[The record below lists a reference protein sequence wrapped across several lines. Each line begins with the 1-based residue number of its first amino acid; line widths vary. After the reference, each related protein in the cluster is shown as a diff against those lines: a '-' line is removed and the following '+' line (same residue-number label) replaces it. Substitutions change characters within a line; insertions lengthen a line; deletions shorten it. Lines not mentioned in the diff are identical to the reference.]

1 MTGLILGLIIGL
13 MAIGVGLR
21 LLSRL
26 PLLFWERVAFGG
38 AIGFGLLAYSVALL
52 AALHW
57 LNGFWLLLA
66 LLTVGGLWGW
76 GITLSRKQ
84 AFSESPLING
94 GGARQFLKT
103 PSFRFPLRAGGTELG
118 SPREAGGT
126 HRRGATS
133 HLTMASLLIVAGW
146 CLVGAILLMGLVLCL
161 LPPDGN
167 EWDALAYHL
176 AFPRIYLQAGGMIEI
191 PFMHQSYFPPLLDM
205 LYLLGLW
212 LSGESCAKVF
222 HWWMA
227 VLMVVGTG
235 AFVQRLGGQ
244 SLWSALLLMG
254 TPLIVWQSFSAYI
267 DLSSALY
274 IGLGAFALYGAMGNV
289 ADTPPPAGSPRKR
302 WEPPNS
308 GFPCQQGEPNGGGS
322 HKAAVGEKYWL
333 WLAGGMMGLA
343 LATKYTALLSWGLWG
358 LIALLWC
365 WRKRK
370 WAGMRL
376 IGVAALLALIIGAP
390 WYLRNWYWTGNPV
403 YPFAYEIFGGK
414 NWSREQARAYRGDQL
429 KFGMGREPAQL
440 LMLPW
445 NLTAHPLRFADPIGA
460 TVGEQV
466 YLLPT
471 IGMGYLAT
479 VGLMVGTGLAPG
491 TGWLL
496 ALATLNTL
504 GWFYMMQQVR
514 YLMVVLP
521 LLAAVGTAWAH
532 RASRW
537 LRLLYG
543 ALLTVQ
549 ALYTLWLFGSS
560 YLPLL
565 PMALR
570 DREAYLERRLQIYPA
585 IRFLNTQTPAD
596 VGVILLDETRGYYL
610 NRPYMWGNAG
620 HHRLIPYERFQ
631 SWRELVDWLRR
642 AGYRYVLINTR
653 FAPQGVPESWRALY
667 YDAIQ
672 HGGLQPVFE
681 ARGVVIYTLSN
692 PSDLSDLSDL
702 SDPEQ

>member
-13 MAIGVGLR
+13 LAIGVGMR
-21 LLSRL
+21 LLARL

-38 AIGFGLLAYSVALL
+38 ATGLGLLAYSVALL

-57 LNGFWLLLA
+57 LNGFWLLLG

-76 GITLSRKQ
+76 AITLSRKQ
-84 AFSESPLING
+84 GRGESPFSELATRHFSG
-94 GGARQFLKT
+94 
-103 PSFRFPLRAGGTELG
+103 RAESEPDFAPPPTG
-118 SPREAGGT
+118 SPR
-126 HRRGATS
+126 S
-133 HLTMASLLIVAGW
+133 HKIDLTVIRLPTVAGW
-146 CLVGAILLMGLVLCL
+146 CLVGVLLLMGLALCL

-176 AFPRIYLQAGGMIEI
+176 AFPRIYLQAGGMREI

-212 LSGESCAKVF
+212 LGGESCAKVF

-254 TPLIVWQSFSAYI
+254 TPVIMWQSFSAYI

-274 IGLGAFALYGAMGNV
+274 IGLGAFALYSAMGETAAPHKRPTPV
-289 ADTPPPAGSPRKR
+289 STTGMRADTQVCP
-302 WEPPNS
+302 
-308 GFPCQQGEPNGGGS
+308 
-322 HKAAVGEKYWL
+322 YWL
-333 WLAGGMMGLA
+333 WLAAGMMGFA
-343 LATKYTALLSWGLWG
+343 LATKYTALLAWGLWG
-358 LIALLWC
+358 LMGLLWC
-365 WRKRK
+365 GRKCG
-370 WAGMRL
+370 WAGMRMVG
-376 IGVAALLALIIGAP
+376 IAALLALAIGAP

-403 YPFAYEIFGGK
+403 YPFAYELFGGK
-414 NWSREQARAYRGDQL
+414 NWSREQAIAYRGDQL
-429 KFGMGREPAQL
+429 RFGMGREPAQL

-460 TVGEQV
+460 NIGEQV

-479 VGLMVGTGLAPG
+479 LGLIAGTGLAPG
-491 TGWLL
+491 TGWLM
-496 ALATLNTL
+496 ALAALNTL
-504 GWFYMMQQVR
+504 GWFYLMQQVR
-514 YLMVVLP
+514 YLIAVLP
-521 LLAAVGTAWAH
+521 LLTAAGTAWAH
-532 RASRW
+532 RAPCW
-537 LRLLYG
+537 LRLSY
-543 ALLTVQ
+543 ATLLTIQ

-560 YLPLL
+560 YLSLL
-565 PMALR
+565 PLAMHNR
-570 DREAYLERRLQIYPA
+570 DAYLERRLQIYPA
-585 IRFLNTQTPAD
+585 ICFLNSETPVDA
-596 VGVILLDETRGYYL
+596 GVILLDETRGYYL

-631 SWRELVDWLRR
+631 SWRELMDWLRR

-653 FAPQGVPESWRALY
+653 FTPQGTPEPWRALY
-667 YDAIQ
+667 EDAIQ
-672 HGGLQPVFE
+672 HGGLQPVF
-681 ARGVVIYTLSN
+681 AAHGVVVYTLSD
-692 PSDLSDLSDL
+692 P

>member
-13 MAIGVGLR
+13 LAIGVGMRVLA
-21 LLSRL
+21 RL
-26 PLLFWERVAFGG
+26 PLPFWERVAFGG
-38 AIGFGLLAYSVALL
+38 AVGFGLLAYSVALL

-57 LNGFWLLLA
+57 LNGFWLLLG
-66 LLTVGGLWGW
+66 LLTGGGLWGW
-76 GITLSRKQ
+76 AITLSRKQ
-84 AFSESPLING
+84 GGSETAIPL
-94 GGARQFLKT
+94 
-103 PSFRFPLRAGGTELG
+103 P
-118 SPREAGGT
+118 
-126 HRRGATS
+126 
-133 HLTMASLLIVAGW
+133 IVAGW
-146 CLVGAILLMGLVLCL
+146 CLVGALLLMGLLLCL

-176 AFPRIYLQAGGMIEI
+176 AFPRIYLQAGGMVEI

-235 AFVQRLGGQ
+235 AFVRRLGGQ

-254 TPLIVWQSFSAYI
+254 TPVIMWQSFSAYI

-274 IGLGAFALYGAMGNV
+274 IGLGVFALYGAMGETS
-289 ADTPPPAGSPRKR
+289 A
-302 WEPPNS
+302 
-308 GFPCQQGEPNGGGS
+308 
-322 HKAAVGEKYWL
+322 GEKHWL
-333 WLAGGMMGLA
+333 WLAAGMMGFA

-358 LIALLWC
+358 VMALLWC
-365 WRKRK
+365 WRKRW

-376 IGVAALLALIIGAP
+376 IGIAALLALAIGSP

-403 YPFAYEIFGGK
+403 YPFAYEIFGGE
-414 NWSREQARAYRGDQL
+414 NWSREQAMAYRGDQL

-460 TVGEQV
+460 AVGEQV

-479 VGLMVGTGLAPG
+479 LGLIVGTGLAPG
-491 TGWLL
+491 MGWLM
-496 ALATLNTL
+496 ALTALNTL
-504 GWFYMMQQVR
+504 GWFYLMQQVR
-514 YLMVVLP
+514 YLIVVLP
-521 LLAAVGTAWAH
+521 LLAAGGTVWGH
-532 RASRW
+532 RASIW
-537 LRLLYG
+537 LRLLYT

-549 ALYTLWLFGSS
+549 AVYTLWLFGSS
-560 YLPLL
+560 YLSLL
-565 PMALR
+565 PLALR
-570 DREAYLERRLQIYPA
+570 DRDAYLERRLQIYPA
-585 IRFLNTQTPAD
+585 IRFLNRETPAD
-596 VGVILLDETRGYYL
+596 AGVILLDETRGYYL

-631 SWRELVDWLRR
+631 SWRELIEWLRR

-653 FAPQGVPESWRALY
+653 FAPQGTPERWRALY

-672 HGGLQPVFE
+672 HGGLQQVFE
-681 ARGVVIYTLSN
+681 TRGVVIYTLSA
-692 PSDLSDLSDL
+692 PSDLSDKSDLSDLSD
-702 SDPEQ
+702 SEK

>member
-13 MAIGVGLR
+13 LAIGVGMR
-21 LLSRL
+21 VLSRL
-26 PLLFWERVAFGG
+26 PLPFWERVAFGG
-38 AIGFGLLAYSVALL
+38 AVGFGLLAYSVALL

-57 LNGFWLLLA
+57 LNGFWLLLG
-66 LLTVGGLWGW
+66 LLTIGGLWGW
-76 GITLSRKQ
+76 AITLSRKQ
-84 AFSESPLING
+84 VGSESPLTPTLSPLTKG
-94 GGARQFLKT
+94 GEGAGSGGIQ
-103 PSFRFPLRAGGTELG
+103 SFSLRKVN
-118 SPREAGGT
+118 
-126 HRRGATS
+126 
-133 HLTMASLLIVAGW
+133 LTAAHLLIVAGW
-146 CLVGAILLMGLVLCL
+146 CLVGALLLMGLLLCL

-176 AFPRIYLQAGGMIEI
+176 AFPRIYLQAGGMVEI

-227 VLMVVGTG
+227 VLMVAGTG
-235 AFVQRLGGQ
+235 AFVRRLGGQ

-254 TPLIVWQSFSAYI
+254 TPVIMWQSFSAYI

-274 IGLGAFALYGAMGNV
+274 IGLGVFVLYDAMKDTADSFSDKQNARRSLPPLLQVSPADGGNQI
-289 ADTPPPAGSPRKR
+289 AGGRT
-302 WEPPNS
+302 N
-308 GFPCQQGEPNGGGS
+308 
-322 HKAAVGEKYWL
+322 WL
-333 WLAGGMMGLA
+333 WLAAGMMGFA

-358 LIALLWC
+358 VMALLWC
-365 WRKRK
+365 WRKRW

-376 IGVAALLALIIGAP
+376 IGIAALLALAIGSP

-403 YPFAYEIFGGK
+403 YPFAYEIFGGE
-414 NWSREQARAYRGDQL
+414 NWSREQAMAYRGDQL

-479 VGLMVGTGLAPG
+479 LGLIAGTGLAPG
-491 TGWLL
+491 MGWLM
-496 ALATLNTL
+496 ALTALNTL
-504 GWFYMMQQVR
+504 GWFYLMQQVR
-514 YLMVVLP
+514 YLIVVLP
-521 LLAAVGTAWAH
+521 LLAAGGTVWGH
-532 RASRW
+532 RASIW
-537 LRLLYG
+537 LRFLYA
-543 ALLTVQ
+543 ALLTIQ
-549 ALYTLWLFGSS
+549 ALYTLWLFGGS
-560 YLPLL
+560 YLSLL
-565 PMALR
+565 PLALR
-570 DREAYLERRLQIYPA
+570 NRDAYLERRLQIYPA
-585 IRFLNTQTPAD
+585 IRFLNRETPAD
-596 VGVILLDETRGYYL
+596 AGVMLLDETRGYYL

-620 HHRLIPYERFQ
+620 HHRLIPYEQFQ
-631 SWRELVDWLRR
+631 SWRELTNWLRR

-653 FAPQGVPESWRALY
+653 FTPQGTPERWRALY

-672 HGGLQPVFE
+672 HGGLQQVFE
-681 ARGVVIYTLSN
+681 ARGVVIYTLS
-692 PSDLSDLSDL
+692 
-702 SDPEQ
+702 DPEK